1 MPGAKTVKRQRLD
14 VDKLFSTMNDR
25 HGRSTGSVP
34 NGPITH
40 SARLSMALRIAAG
53 GDPLD
58 IASNHGVNDDE
69 PMESFWAVVDAIH
82 ASPQL
87 DIKFPTTDE
96 EQQKLADEFK
106 CKSSV
111 GICHC
116 VGAIDGI
123 LIWIHK
129 PTASD
134 CEALG
139 FGPIKFFCG
148 RKKKYGLNMQAV
160 CDARRRFL
168 WVDLKYPGSTSD
180 FFAFDQSSL
189 KRQLEEAGFLKHGL
203 CLFGDA
209 AYSNAPYMC
218 TPFRSAAGTR
228 DDFNFFQSQLRIN
241 IECAFGMLVHRF
253 GMLCC
258 VVVVVGLLAAHVCDV
273 ISPC

>member
-1 MPGAKTVKRQRLD
+1 
-14 VDKLFSTMNDR
+14 
-25 HGRSTGSVP
+25 
-34 NGPITH
+34 
-40 SARLSMALRIAAG
+40 
-53 GDPLD
+53 
-58 IASNHGVNDDE
+58 
-69 PMESFWAVVDAIH
+69 MESFWAVVDAIH

-106 CKSSV
+106 SKSSV

-168 WVDLKYPGSTSD
+168 WVDLKYP
-180 FFAFDQSSL
+180 SL

-241 IECAFGMLVHRF
+241 IECASQFLHRF
-253 GMLCC
+253 QQW
-258 VVVVVGLLAAHVCDV
+258 
-273 ISPC
+273 